1 MDAVGGGSG
10 VVSSSGIGLGGA
22 LFGDSSAAASTPLTE
37 KLEKL
42 IVLHTKVV
50 TEMQEQ
56 HPLAF
61 VEMITPT
68 LEFVGQFSFNEEAVQ
83 FLFKRFAVQCLNLCR
98 AILR

>member
-1 MDAVGGGSG
+1 MLDA
-10 VVSSSGIGLGGA
+10 
-22 LFGDSSAAASTPLTE
+22 AATGASTPLTE

-61 VEMITPT
+61 VGMITPT
-68 LEFVGQFSFNEEAVQ
+68 LEFVGQFCFSEEAVH

-98 AILR
+98 AILRLFSLPRRSIE